1 MTVADI
7 DPTSI
12 SRDDRQRLWERLHHG
27 ASERV
32 ETTHVR
38 KDGTAYPAE
47 VHITAKKLHGE
58 PVILV
63 IVQDITDQKAAE
75 QALRE
80 SEARFR
86 AVFETAEDSIFIKDR
101 ALRYVAVNPA
111 MERLFGLPASEL
123 VGRRDEELF
132 GAEAGEHIAEIDN
145 AVLAGEV
152 VAEETTKPV
161 LQKEPRTFHVIKVPM
176 RDQDGQVMGLC
187 GIARDM
193 TDRKQ
198 AEQALQE
205 SERQLRK
212 ANATKDRFFSII
224 AHELRNPMEAL
235 KGQIQLLKEH
245 IDHNAKAEAQS
256 AAQELHRSTQQIS
269 DLLENLLTWALI
281 QKDAMPY
288 DLQTITLSTM
298 TGPYYRDLWRMQAD
312 PKQIT
317 MTYEIEDSASIFADY
332 RMVETILRNLI
343 ANAIHFTPHGGE
355 IRIKAQKRDDV
366 VEVAVIDNGIGMS
379 ADQARNL
386 FDQERTTGPG
396 RDIDG
401 HQGTGLGLILCQDFV
416 ARPGARSGWKASRGW
431 AARSGFNCPHLI
443 TSMTHPEKGLFNRKD
458 RRDRKDY

>member
-1 MTVADI
+1 VQ
-7 DPTSI
+7 S
-12 SRDDRQRLWERLHHG
+12 ERLHRERRQELTQIMASIPTIIWKADVDDHG
-27 ASERV
+27 ALINTYPVEITPSVIDIGGQTCVFGVFRDVAER
-32 ETTHVR
+32 
-38 KDGTAYPAE
+38 K
-47 VHITAKKLHGE
+47 
-58 PVILV
+58 
-63 IVQDITDQKAAE
+63 QAE

-80 SEARFR
+80 SEENLRFVLESIPA
-86 AVFETAEDSIFIKDR
+86 AVFVHNLSGEF
-101 ALRYVAVNPA
+101 LVVNK
-111 MERLFGLPASEL
+111 
-123 VGRRDEELF
+123 
-132 GAEAGEHIAEIDN
+132 
-145 AVLAGEV
+145 
-152 VAEETTKPV
+152 TTV
-161 LQKEPRTFHVIKVPM
+161 NYT
-176 RDQDGQVMGLC
+176 GY
-187 GIARDM
+187 
-193 TDRKQ
+193 T
-198 AEQALQE
+198 
-205 SERQLRK
+205 
-212 ANATKDRFFSII
+212 T
-224 AHELRNPMEAL
+224 
-235 KGQIQLLKEH
+235 
-245 IDHNAKAEAQS
+245 
-256 AAQELHRSTQQIS
+256 
-269 DLLENLLTWALI
+269 
-281 QKDAMPY
+281 
-288 DLQTITLSTM
+288 STM